1 MEERKQSKIIE
12 LQNLIAQYNAGERV
26 NINAAEYPVW
36 VKIVEMLTKADIE
49 ESIFDDF
56 IAAPTHYKVID
67 NQIVF
72 NENWQLEEEQA
83 ELYRIANLHITK
95 QDFYLQLCK
104 PAGIDY
110 DTLLAKIIELNMRAE
125 WELCNHVYY
134 GVIQPFL
141 SALPLG
147 KTEDE
152 VIAIFEKLCKAE

>member
-1 MEERKQSKIIE
+1 MEKKQAKIIE
-12 LQNLIAQYNAGERV
+12 LQNLIAQYNAGERT
-26 NINAAEYPVW
+26 NINANEYPAW
-36 VKIVEMLTKADIE
+36 VKILAMLTQADIE
-49 ESIFDDF
+49 ENIFEDF
-56 IAAPTHYKVID
+56 ITNPTHYKVED

-72 NENWQLEEEQA
+72 NNNWELEEEQA

-104 PAGIDY
+104 PVGISY
-110 DTLLAKIIELNMRAE
+110 DVLIAKIKELGMQAE
-125 WELCNHVYY
+125 WELCNHIYY

-152 VIAIFEKLCKAE
+152 IIEIFEKLCEVD